1 MARTK
6 AQTRAYISEIVSIVE
21 DIRVM
26 NLRKRAVAKKLG
38 YGTWRSAGLPG
49 IAIVVTRGSDGWC
62 VQWKEV
68 AKRFAEILGYS
79 DAKLMAASQ
88 GHRKRTHRAPC
99 VAVRKDK
106 ANRDN
111 PKLKTA

>member
-6 AQTRAYISEIVSIVE
+6 AQTRAYITEIVDIVE

-26 NLRKRAVAKKLG
+26 NLRKRAIAKKLG
-38 YGTWRSAGLPG
+38 FGTWRSTELPG
-49 IAIVVTRGSDGWC
+49 IAIAVTRGSDGWC
-62 VQWKEV
+62 TQWKEV
-68 AKRFAEILGYS
+68 AKKFADRLGLS
-79 DAKLMAASQ
+79 DSQ
-88 GHRKRTHRAPC
+88 VTEATYGHRKRTHRAPC

>member
-6 AQTRAYISEIVSIVE
+6 AQTRAYISEIVDIVE

-26 NLRKRAVAKKLG
+26 NLRKRAIAKKLG
-38 YGTWRSAGLPG
+38 FGTWRSTGLPG
-49 IAIVVTRGSDGWC
+49 ITVVCSRGCDGWTT
-62 VQWKEV
+62 QWKEV
-68 AKRFAEILGYS
+68 AKRFADLLGYS
-79 DAKLMAASQ
+79 EAKFQASAV
-88 GHRKRTHRAPC
+88 GHRKRTHRYPC

>member
-38 YGTWRSAGLPG
+38 YGTWRCRELPG
-49 IAIVVTRGSDGWC
+49 IAVVCSRGSGGWV

-68 AKRFAEILGYS
+68 AKKFADRLGLN
-79 DAKLMAASQ
+79 DAAVTAATH
-88 GHRKRTHRAPC
+88 GHRKMHHRSPN